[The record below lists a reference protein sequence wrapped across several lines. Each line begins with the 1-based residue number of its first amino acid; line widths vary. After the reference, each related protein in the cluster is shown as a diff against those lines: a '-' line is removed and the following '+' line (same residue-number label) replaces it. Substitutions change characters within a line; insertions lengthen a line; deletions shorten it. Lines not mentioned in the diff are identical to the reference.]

1 MPIKIT
7 ATTFLNKNSKFL
19 ILLYAVPT
27 PEIVKAINHAKIT
40 TGIPVAMANIT
51 GKCSP
56 EVEIVNGISIPKY
69 KTPL

>member
-1 MPIKIT
+1 MPMKIT
-7 ATTFLNKNSKFL
+7 ATTFLNQNSKFF

-40 TGIPVAMANIT
+40 TGIPVAMANTT
-51 GKCSP
+51 GKYNP
-56 EVEIVNGISIPKY
+56 EVDIVNGMSIPKY